1 MADPAPTGSRVR
13 SFSARDA
20 LTAAC
25 LFLGLAALFAFTRS
39 HWLDDWDSVNFAFGL
54 DDFDVTKHWP
64 HPPGYPVYIAAGKL
78 VYRVIADHAG
88 ALTLVSA
95 LSGAAV
101 ASMFYLLE
109 RRNSDWP
116 VALCATL
123 IMALSPLFWL
133 QSGLALTD
141 MFGMVFVVAFLL
153 VEGTT
158 TTTPRGA
165 FARRIACGLIAGL
178 SVGARPHMTLLIVL
192 YWCFRAHRPFA
203 ERHVVTA
210 VLAFA
215 VGIAAWLIP
224 ACSATGG
231 PQIYWTATVGQFEW
245 RLDRPGVSVL
255 GAPITGDYLL
265 ARILMLIGSIGQ
277 AFGPM
282 HLTEEHIARRGA
294 LGLLIIVPYVFFA
307 WRGASKKVARP
318 YLIASAI
325 YLLMLFILLPV
336 RHLRYFLP
344 LSLIVGWSVSG
355 YLALFRRPAVRA
367 LALAALA
374 AFVVLPSFFL
384 IGGLSKVPPPVAGL
398 DWVKANRPD
407 AILYSGSLRRHAEF
421 YWPEGKTVA
430 EPKTEADCIEFRK
443 VLESGRPVLSTN
455 SPLCG
460 INGTELVEFK
470 RDARIHDKHHIIPI
484 FAYGKS
490 ALSPG

>member
-1 MADPAPTGSRVR
+1 MADPAPTVSRVR
-13 SFSARDA
+13 SWSARDA

-25 LFLGLAALFAFTRS
+25 LFLGLAALFAITRS

-78 VYRVIADHAG
+78 VYGVIADHAG

-101 ASMFYLLE
+101 ASLE

-153 VEGTT
+153 VEGVTT
-158 TTTPRGA
+158 ATPRGA
-165 FARRIACGLIAGL
+165 LVKRIACGLIAGL
-178 SVGARPHMTLLIVL
+178 SVGARPHITLLIVL
-192 YWCFRAHRPFA
+192 YWCFRAHGPFA
-203 ERHVVTA
+203 ERHVLTA

-224 ACSATGG
+224 ACVATGG

-245 RLDRPGVSVL
+245 RIGRPGVSVI
-255 GAPITGDYLL
+255 GTEITGQYLF
-265 ARILMLIGSIGQ
+265 ARVLGLIGSIGQ
-277 AFGPM
+277 DFAPM
-282 HLTEEHIARRGA
+282 HLTDEHIARRGA
-294 LGLLIIVPYVFFA
+294 LGLLVIAPYVFFA
-307 WRGASKKVARP
+307 WRGASKDVARP
-318 YLIASAI
+318 YLIASAV

-344 LSLIVGWSVSG
+344 LSLVVGWSVSG
-355 YLALFRRPAVRA
+355 YRALFRRPAVRA

-398 DWVKANRPD
+398 DWVKANRPN
-407 AILYSGSLRRHAEF
+407 AILYSGSLRRHGEF

-430 EPKTEADCIEFRK
+430 EPKTEAECDEFRK
-443 VLESGRPVLSTN
+443 AVASGRPVLSTN
-455 SPLCG
+455 SQLCG
-460 INGTELVEFK
+460 IDGTKLVEFK
-470 RDARIHDKHHIIPI
+470 RDERIHDKHHIIPI

-490 ALSPG
+490 AGGPG